1 MSEEDK
7 EILQDRY
14 EKHIKNL
21 FKSFLCLLEDLNED
35 HTINFAKLKRPLP
48 VAYHSLID
56 QANYF
61 DYDKMQYLRKRVLDL
76 GNDSLRNQ
84 SEDLEKFT
92 VHFKFR
98 NYYKD

>member
-1 MSEEDK
+1 MEDK

-21 FKSFLCLLEDLNED
+21 FKSFLYILEDLNDD
-35 HTINFAKLKRPLP
+35 HNINFAKLKRSLP
-48 VAYHSLID
+48 QHADLID

-61 DYDKMQYLRKRVLDL
+61 DKNKMLFLRKRVLDL

-84 SEDLEKFT
+84 TEDLEKFT
-92 VHFKFR
+92 VIFNFKT
-98 NYYKD
+98 

>member
-1 MSEEDK
+1 M
-7 EILQDRY
+7 RVG
-14 EKHIKNL
+14 
-21 FKSFLCLLEDLNED
+21 F
-35 HTINFAKLKRPLP
+35 PL
-48 VAYHSLID
+48 AFIISI
-56 QANYF
+56 
-61 DYDKMQYLRKRVLDL
+61 YDKMQYLRKRVLDL